1 MEAKSNAE
9 LRLAAELS
17 QPFLLPGQAGQPLS
31 CRALPDGGMVVIAA
45 DGRKMWFTCR
55 EVNVARQKLRQAPVR
70 PGGSNDGL
78 TDFDPSKPDKYPPQV
93 RFREGDSEM
102 IVLPEDLKHLEK
114 KIHERPFRFNK
125 PRTPGAG

>member
-1 MEAKSNAE
+1 MEAKSNAD

-17 QPFLLPGQAGQPLS
+17 RPFLLPGQVGQPLS

-55 EVNVARQKLRQAPVR
+55 EVNVARKKLRQPPVN
-70 PGGSNDGL
+70 PGGNNDGL
-78 TDFDPSKPDKYPPQV
+78 TDYDPSKTDTYHPRA
-93 RFREGDSEM
+93 RFREGESEM

-114 KIHERPFRFNK
+114 KINERPFRFIK
-125 PRTPGAG
+125 PGTPGTG